1 MPAPGRDEVPALT
14 AGVSPGDRL
23 GFTLFLATLIHALL
37 IFGLGFSSPLPH
49 PAHVMEVTLALHRS
63 DHSNPD
69 ADYLAQANQQGSG
82 ELDHAQVQESPEQS
96 AFHEAR
102 IQETAQQ
109 DEQQNTRQQIDHRVT
124 TRGHSRRV
132 PKDTQQKQQDAH
144 IGLQSMNSDAQSQ
157 EIATLEA
164 RLAAKRQAYAKRP
177 RVRSVSSVSTRYD
190 RDAAYVDA
198 FRRKIEM
205 VGNENYPPEARERHL
220 HGSVRL
226 LVAIDAGGH
235 VKRIDVLKRSG
246 SGILDA
252 AAQRSVWLAQPF
264 QVFPEA
270 IRRDTD
276 ILQIIRTWKYDDQLQ
291 STGE

>member
-1 MPAPGRDEVPALT
+1 MPVPELEARPAMAPA
-14 AGVSPGDRL
+14 VSTGDRL
-23 GFTLFLATLIHALL
+23 GFTIFLATLIHALL
-37 IFGLGFSSPLPH
+37 IFGIGFSSPLPH

-63 DHSNPD
+63 DPSNPD
-69 ADYLAQANQQGSG
+69 ADFLAQANQQGSG

-109 DEQQNTRQQIDHRVT
+109 EEQQNSRPQTDQRIT
-124 TRGHSRRV
+124 TQGHSRAV
-132 PKDTQQKQQDAH
+132 PNDAQQQDAR

-198 FRRKIEM
+198 FRRKIEL
-205 VGNENYPPEARERHL
+205 VGNEHYPPEARARHL
-220 HGSVRL
+220 QGSVRL
-226 LVAIDAGGH
+226 LVAIDAWGH
-235 VKRIDVLKRSG
+235 VKRIDMLKHSG

-264 QVFPEA
+264 QAFPEV